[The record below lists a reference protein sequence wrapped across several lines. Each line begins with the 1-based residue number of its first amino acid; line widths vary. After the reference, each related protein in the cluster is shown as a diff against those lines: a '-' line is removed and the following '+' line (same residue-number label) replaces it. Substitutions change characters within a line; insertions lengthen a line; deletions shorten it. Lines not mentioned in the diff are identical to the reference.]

1 MLRDTRKSEVDRGRE
16 SVVFKHSKLA
26 QRPKVAAL
34 LLAAGRRS
42 VVVVLVVGR
51 LESTVPA
58 PARQGTTP
66 ARLATIRRGV
76 VPVVGQL

>member
-26 QRPKVAAL
+26 KRPKVAAL

>member
-1 MLRDTRKSEVDRGRE
+1 MSFSNIQSLLRK
-16 SVVFKHSKLA
+16 
-26 QRPKVAAL
+26 RPKVAAL

-42 VVVVLVVGR
+42 VVVILVVGR